1 MIKAGPLQW
10 ASHFYKTLFMRFS
23 SLIFGL
29 GILFPALAIA
39 QKQTVVTGTIR
50 DGQGKPVNAASV
62 QVLNRKSGTTSDS
75 LGVFQIRLRGG
86 EFVIVNSIGFTADT
100 VKITDTTTYLSIV
113 LQPSIREMEGIVVTG
128 TDQNAVQN
136 DPMHILTT
144 HSAGATLNE
153 FMHSEIMY
161 SGQTIVTPYS
171 LTPAGMPNVHD
182 ASQAYITNTPA
193 NTFYRMSALPAF
205 TIKEDTKGN
214 RYLLADRWGQGVVI
228 TRADSLVDNKALKF
242 NFDKI
247 QQKLYTTRDQNTIIE
262 LDKQEIKA
270 FAIKDGDSLMI
281 FDRVTAIDSSRYFI
295 VLVPAVSGKYALYRD
310 LRTKFVKS
318 DYHSDGMT
326 ESGNPYDEYVDNN
339 IYYVILPGGVKA
351 RRLEM
356 SKKYIKSILPEENNK
371 VNEFFSK
378 HRYDEINETLLK
390 DLINYLND
398 APVSL
403 LTNN

>member
-1 MIKAGPLQW
+1 
-10 ASHFYKTLFMRFS
+10 MRNIVLLLLVVNLLPAVSRGQKVFS
-23 SLIFGL
+23 LT
-29 GILFPALAIA
+29 GIVKD
-39 QKQTVVTGTIR
+39 Q
-50 DGQGKPVNAASV
+50 QGKSINAASI
-62 QVLNRKSGTTSDS
+62 QLLNRKAGTTADS
-75 LGVFQIRLRGG
+75 LGNFRIKVRSGDYIC
-86 EFVIVNSIGFTADT
+86 INSIGYQGDT
-100 VKITDTTTYLSIV
+100 VKIEDTIRSLV
-113 LQPSIREMEGIVVTG
+113 LVLRPRITSLEGIVITG
-128 TDQNAVQN
+128 TDQKAVTN
-136 DPMHILTT
+136 DPMHIMAT

-153 FMHSEIMY
+153 FMRSEVMY
-161 SGQTIVTPYS
+161 SGQTMVTPYT
-171 LTPAGMPNVHD
+171 LTPSGMPNVHD
-182 ASQAYITNTPA
+182 ASQAYVTSTPA

-214 RYLLADRWGQGVVI
+214 RYLLADRWGQGVVV

-247 QQKLYTTRDQNTIIE
+247 QQNLYTTRDLNTIIE

-270 FAIKDGDSLMI
+270 FAIKDGDSVVI
-281 FDRVTAIDSSRYFI
+281 FDKVAAIDSSRYFI
-295 VLVPAVSGKYALYRD
+295 VLVPAVSRKYALYRD

-339 IYYVILPGGVKA
+339 IYYVVLPGGIKA

-356 SKKYIKSILPEENNK
+356 NKKYIKSILPEENYR

-398 APVSL
+398 SPVSL

>member
-1 MIKAGPLQW
+1 MRYAFLLLSMICLLSI
-10 ASHFYKTLFMRFS
+10 ASR
-23 SLIFGL
+23 
-29 GILFPALAIA
+29 A
-39 QKQTVVTGTIR
+39 QKPYSVMGMVK
-50 DGQGKPVNAASV
+50 DSQGNPIVGASV
-62 QVLNRKSGTTSDS
+62 QVKDSRTGTT
-75 LGVFQIRLRGG
+75 
-86 EFVIVNSIGFTADT
+86 
-100 VKITDTTTYLSIV
+100 TDTTGVFRIKVRERDYICINSVGFRGDTIRMGSDQSLTVV
-113 LQPSIREMEGIVVTG
+113 LQTRISSLEGIVVTG
-128 TDQNAVQN
+128 VNQSTIQN

-356 SKKYIKSILPEENNK
+356 SKKYIRSILPEENNK